1 MKLKFSKANI
11 KLKRLGSVKELNKY
25 LFDKRKVYSFDLIS
39 GHSCPFAQDC
49 LAKVIIMP
57 DGSKKLIDGK
67 DANVRCFSASQE
79 VIYKN
84 VYNSRMHNFNL
95 IKSNDDKI
103 NFIES
108 HLPKDAGIVRIHVA
122 GDFFN
127 QDYFDAWVEVSK
139 NNPNVLFYAYTKSL
153 PYWVARLNEIP
164 DNFILTASY
173 GGRRDALIKKHNLR
187 SVKIVHSTY
196 QARKLKLQI
205 DHDDSH
211 AAIPSKK
218 HKDFAL
224 LIHGIQKTKTKASK
238 AIQRMKKLGVEFSY
252 GIKRKAA

>member
-1 MKLKFSKANI
+1 M
-11 KLKRLGSVKELNKY
+11 
-25 LFDKRKVYSFDLIS
+25 
-39 GHSCPFAQDC
+39 
-49 LAKVIIMP
+49 
-57 DGSKKLIDGK
+57 
-67 DANVRCFSASQE
+67 
-79 VIYKN
+79 
-84 VYNSRMHNFNL
+84 
-95 IKSNDDKI
+95 
-103 NFIES
+103 
-108 HLPKDAGIVRIHVA
+108 
-122 GDFFN
+122 
-127 QDYFDAWVEVSK
+127 
-139 NNPNVLFYAYTKSL
+139 FYAYTKSL

-224 LIHGIQKTKTKASK
+224 LIHGIQKAKTKASK